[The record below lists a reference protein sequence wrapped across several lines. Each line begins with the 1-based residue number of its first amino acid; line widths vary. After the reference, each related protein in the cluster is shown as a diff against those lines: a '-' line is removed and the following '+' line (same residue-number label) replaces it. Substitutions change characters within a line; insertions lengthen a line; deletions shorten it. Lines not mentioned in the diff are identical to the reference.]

1 MNLGTGPQRAFFTT
15 LLLMLA
21 GALFGVHELKASLD
35 RYRTE
40 VKASNDNQIAF
51 DEILVDFKEQ
61 VQEWKDTLLRGR
73 DPGDR
78 ERYWGAFT
86 EREQAVD
93 TKTAT
98 LIGAMPAGDTR
109 ALLEQFAQEHKRLR
123 ASYRRGLE
131 RFGAAGYD
139 PAAGDAAVRGID
151 REPVR
156 LLVEAG
162 TKIAIAR
169 AAVSAVAVSEAQRA
183 AIISQSAILLASVI
197 CFLVFLLIQDPA
209 GATPAVSGTTGPV

>member
-1 MNLGTGPQRAFFTT
+1 MTLGTRPQRAFFTT

-73 DPGDR
+73 DAGDR
-78 ERYWGAFT
+78 ERYWAAFT
-86 EREQAVD
+86 EREQSVD
-93 TKTAT
+93 TKTAA
-98 LIGAMPAGDTR
+98 LIATMPAGETR
-109 ALLEQFAQEHKRLR
+109 ALLEQFAKEHQRLSV
-123 ASYRRGLE
+123 SYRRGLE
-131 RFGAAGYD
+131 RFRSAGYD

-162 TKIAIAR
+162 TKIAIVR
-169 AAVSAVAVSEAQRA
+169 AAVSAVALAEAQRA
-183 AIISQSAILLASVI
+183 AIISQSAILLASII
-197 CFLVFLLIQDPA
+197 CFLVFLMIQDRT
-209 GATPAVSGTTGPV
+209 GAAL